1 VAVEVGQTAEVVK
14 HVAERDLELFAEVS
28 LDTNP
33 MHMDDEYAA
42 GTRFG
47 QRIAHGMLSA
57 GLISAVLGTKL
68 PGPGAIY
75 VSQSLEFKAPVYI
88 GDELIAKATV
98 TELGEKRRVTLATE
112 VSKADGTVVT
122 EGVALL
128 ILPKET
134 DA

>member
-88 GDELIAKATV
+88 GDELIAKVTV

-112 VSKADGTVVT
+112 VSKPDGTVVT